1 MRAIHK
7 YRGSKKPEHHRR
19 VAQSY
24 GYRISIA
31 DMPHLVNLC
40 ARAGIFFDH
49 LQYTA
54 PVMESK
60 SSNTAFVDE
69 IKIA

>member
-1 MRAIHK
+1 MRAIQK
-7 YRGSKKPEHHRR
+7 YKGSKNPEHQRR
-19 VAQSY
+19 IAQSF

-40 ARAGIFFDH
+40 AKAGILFDH